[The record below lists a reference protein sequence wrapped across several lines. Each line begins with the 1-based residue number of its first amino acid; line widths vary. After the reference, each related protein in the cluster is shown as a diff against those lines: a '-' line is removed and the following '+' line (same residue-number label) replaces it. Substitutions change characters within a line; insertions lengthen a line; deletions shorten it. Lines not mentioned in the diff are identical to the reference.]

1 MTAGETA
8 VSPRHASDGSFDV
21 LEYYAEAVIP
31 VASRFDLNAAVRAS
45 DYDLFDTESVF
56 KVGAKLSPVDTFTI
70 RASFSEGFRA
80 PNIGELFNLP
90 FEAPSPVADPCSQAT
105 GRLRRI
111 ARCLASRRDL
121 SPRSIGRSY

>member
-1 MTAGETA
+1 M
-8 VSPRHASDGSFDV
+8 

-31 VASRFDLNAAVRAS
+31 VTSRFDLNAAVRGS

-56 KVGAKLSPVDTFTI
+56 KVGAKLSPVDTLTI

-90 FEAPSPVADPCSQAT
+90 FESPFPVADPCSRAMGDDRT
-105 GRLRRI
+105 ELRDAWRP
-111 ARCLASRRDL
+111 SRDL
-121 SPRSIGRSY
+121 SPSLNVRWY